1 MQEKMD
7 KWLLEYPLEDYQRH
21 SRIHPLP
28 SFYSEHA
35 KVFVKREDEL
45 GSLSIGCKMRKYL
58 SLIPFLI
65 AGKREVAIVG
75 SAFSNNILG
84 LCLLL
89 KEKHVPFTLFLN
101 RTTHTPVQGNF
112 FFTLLT
118 LKPHQIIWI
127 EPGTDI
133 QELQSQY
140 ERILQKSFIWVP
152 MGSVCKEALP
162 GSLTLPLDILK
173 NQQDKSLSFKNI
185 FIDAGTGFNAAAL
198 LLGLGYLDIKAKV
211 YIVQVAGSDLDFPN
225 MLGKCALFFKELYLE
240 NPSPAPFELLR
251 PHKAR
256 SFGSVSTEHIEFIK
270 EMAES
275 EGILL
280 DPIYNAKL
288 FATAKAIILEKQL
301 SGDTLIIHSGGTL
314 SLSGFVSYFDMLNE
328 IVMDTKSS

>member
-1 MQEKMD
+1 MQEKID
-7 KWLLEYPLEDYQRH
+7 KLLLQYPLEDYQRH

-28 SFYSEHA
+28 SFFTDNA
-35 KVFVKREDEL
+35 KVFIKREDEL
-45 GSLSIGCKMRKYL
+45 GSLSIGCKIRKYL

-101 RTTHTPVQGNF
+101 RTSHTPIQGNF

-118 LKPHQIIWI
+118 LKPNQIIWI
-127 EPGTDI
+127 DGTMKLEEI
-133 QELQSQY
+133 QFQY
-140 ERILQKSFIWVP
+140 EKILQKSFIWVP
-152 MGSVCKEALP
+152 IGSGCKEALP

-173 NQQDKSLSFKNI
+173 NQQDKGLSFKNI

-211 YIVQVAGSDLDFPN
+211 YIVQVAGSDVDFPK

-240 NPSPAPFELLR
+240 NPLPAPFELLR

-256 SFGSVSTEHIEFIK
+256 SFGSVSTEHIAFIK
-270 EMAES
+270 EIAES
-275 EGILL
+275 EGIFL

-288 FATAKAIILEKQL
+288 FATAKATIVAKHL

-314 SLSGFVSYFDMLNE
+314 SLSGFVSYFDMLDE
-328 IVMDTKSS
+328 LVMGKK